1 MLHAAKTEDAF
12 YSMSVIKLKSFQE
25 NFNEYFEIIMQQL
38 IVTADTARRES
49 IYKYLIVKRENIIK
63 NYSRV
68 NLNCK
73 ETNNFKCRKYSIY
86 ISIENMF

>member
-1 MLHAAKTEDAF
+1 MHLQLHAAKTEDAF

-25 NFNEYFEIIMQQL
+25 NFSEHFEIIMQQL
-38 IVTADTARRES
+38 IVTGDTAKRES
-49 IYKYLIVKRENIIK
+49 ICKYLMVRRENIIK

-73 ETNNFKCRKYSIY
+73 ETNNFKCRKYSI
-86 ISIENMF
+86 